1 MNLGT
6 EEFVAHVKHVK
17 NEFDSEG
24 TVTKP
29 ATRYLTMQERI
40 DRENELQGI
49 DEFLDQPPAIMRTL
63 SVLPDRVRNL
73 RIRRK
78 QLRRELDNQSPP
90 TDLTG
95 EQKDAIYALQKEAV
109 EKIQVGMLPVE
120 DMLKSPVGAVDHN
133 IKWLNTTKT
142 WQLILKNCLRLLNPK
157 SEDKDL
163 ANIERYRPR
172 RYVPG
177 GPGVVMGDA
186 EVSNQ
191 FSYSHIPDEK
201 WEAAGLPLV
210 TPGSPL
216 ARKSAEELQ
225 QEIDELKVQLAAKD
239 TPKVKAETK
248 ARAAKPKAR
257 GMSDEAKQRMRDMMN
272 KRWAAKKAGQVQPAA

>member
-6 EEFVAHVKHVK
+6 EELVAHVKHVK
-17 NEFDSEG
+17 NEFDEEG
-24 TVTKP
+24 AVTKP
-29 ATRYLTMQERI
+29 ATRYLTMSERVE
-40 DRENELQGI
+40 RENELQGI

-73 RIRRK
+73 RNRRK
-78 QLRRELDNQSPP
+78 QIKRELDNQSPP
-90 TDLTG
+90 RDLTG
-95 EQKDAIYALQKEAV
+95 EQKNAIYALQKEAE
-109 EKIQVGMLPVE
+109 EKIRPGLLPVE
-120 DMLKSPVGAVDHN
+120 DMLKSPVGAVDQN
-133 IKWLNTTKT
+133 IKFQAATKA
-142 WQLILKNCLRLLNPK
+142 WQLIWKNCRRLLNPD
-157 SEDKDL
+157 SEEKDL
-163 ANIERYRPR
+163 ANIETLRPR

-177 GPGVVMGDA
+177 GNGVVLGDA
-186 EVSNQ
+186 EIPGQ
-191 FSYSHIPDEK
+191 FSYSHIPDEN

-225 QEIDELKVQLAAKD
+225 QEIDELKVQLAAKE
-239 TPKVKAETK
+239 TPKVKTEVK
-248 ARAAKPKAR
+248 ARAVKPKAK